1 MKKVNKNYIIAIDG
15 GAGVGK
21 STVSKEIAKK
31 LGILYID
38 TGAMY
43 RAVALYFLNKEI
55 EIVDSNEE
63 LINNELS
70 NVNLILEQNNKV
82 LKVVLNGED
91 VTGAIRENRV
101 SMATS
106 KVSMYK
112 GVRKFLDEKQ
122 RELAQNNNVVL
133 EGRDIGTTVFPNADL
148 KIFLTASV
156 EEKAKRRFLE
166 LTKKGESFTFE
177 EIKTEIEKRDLQDS
191 TRKESPLI
199 KAEDAIQIDTT
210 TKTIEEITEEIVELI
225 NRKVI

>member
-1 MKKVNKNYIIAIDG
+1 MKKANKNYIIAIDG

-31 LGILYID
+31 MGILYID

-63 LINNELS
+63 IINNELS
-70 NVNLILEQNNKV
+70 KINVILEQNSNV

-91 VTGAIRENRV
+91 VTTAIRENRV

-106 KVSMYK
+106 KISMYK
-112 GVRKFLDEKQ
+112 EVRKFLDKQQ

-166 LTKKGESFTFE
+166 LTKKGENFTFE
-177 EIKTEIEKRDLQDS
+177 EIKKEIEKRDLQDS

-199 KAEDAIQIDTT
+199 KAEDAIEIDTT
-210 TKTIEEITEEIVELI
+210 TKTIEEITEEIIELI
-225 NRKVI
+225 NERVI

>member
-1 MKKVNKNYIIAIDG
+1 MKKASKNYIIAIDG

-31 LGILYID
+31 MGILYID

-63 LINNELS
+63 IINNELS
-70 NVNLILEQNNKV
+70 KINVILEQNSNV

-91 VTGAIRENRV
+91 VTTAIRENRV

-106 KVSMYK
+106 KISMYK
-112 GVRKFLDEKQ
+112 EVRKFLDKQQ

-166 LTKKGESFTFE
+166 LTKKGENFTFE
-177 EIKTEIEKRDLQDS
+177 EIKKEIEKRDLQDS

-199 KAEDAIQIDTT
+199 KAEDAIEIDTT

-225 NRKVI
+225 NERGI